1 MSNSLQDQ
9 LLKAGLA
16 TKQGARNAQAEKR
29 RRNKQKK
36 KKGTVEVSELES
48 QVEQARLEKQAKDKA
63 LNDEI
68 KQQAERKADIAKVK
82 QMIKQHGLTDIKG
95 EIDFNFTFDK
105 KVKKVIVDEK
115 ARDAL
120 VTGRLG
126 ICVLANEQNDD
137 EDYYLLADETVR
149 RIANIDDSVV
159 AYLYDRAAG
168 EAEPEMAEDDP
179 YAEYQIPDD
188 LMW

>member
-1 MSNSLQDQ
+1 MAGSLQDQ
-9 LLKAGLA
+9 LLKAGIA
-16 TKQGARNAQAEKR
+16 TKQSARNAQAEKR

-36 KKGTVEVSELES
+36 KKGTALVSELDK
-48 QVEQARLEKQAKDKA
+48 QVEQARLDKQAKDKA

-68 KQQAERKADIAKVK
+68 NQKAERKADIARVK
-82 QMIKQHGLTDIKG
+82 QMIKQHGLTDING
-95 EIDFNFTFDK
+95 EIDFNFTFNN
-105 KVKKVIVDEK
+105 KVKKMVVDEK

-120 VTGRLG
+120 VSGRLG
-126 ICVLANEQNDD
+126 ICVLANDKNDD

-149 RIANIDDSVV
+149 RIANIDESVV

-168 EAEPEMAEDDP
+168 EAEPEMEEDDP

>member
-36 KKGTVEVSELES
+36 KKGTVEVTELDQ
-48 QVEQARLEKQAKDKA
+48 QVAQARLD
-63 LNDEI
+63 
-68 KQQAERKADIAKVK
+68 KQQKDQQLNQQINQKAERKADIAKVK
-82 QMIKQHGLTDIKG
+82 QMIRQHGLTDIEG
-95 EIDFNFTFDK
+95 EQVFNFTYDN
-105 KVKKVIVDEK
+105 KVKKVVVDVP

-120 VTGRLG
+120 VSGRLG
-126 ICVLANEQNDD
+126 ICVLADDREQD
-137 EDYYLLADETVR
+137 EEFYLLADETVR
-149 RIANIDDSVV
+149 RISAIDETVV
-159 AYLYDRAAG
+159 AYLYDRAAQ

>member
-16 TKQGARNAQAEKR
+16 TKQSARDAQAEKR

-36 KKGTVEVSELES
+36 KKGTVEVSQLDKTL
-48 QVEQARLEKQAKDKA
+48 EQAKLEKQAKDRA
-63 LNDEI
+63 LNAQI
-68 KQQAERKADIAKVK
+68 NQQAERKADMAKVK
-82 QMIKQHGLTDIKG
+82 QMIKQQGLTDING
-95 EIDFNFTFDK
+95 EIDFNFTFNNKIK
-105 KVKKVIVDEK
+105 KVVVDEK

-126 ICVLANEQNDD
+126 ICVLANDKKSD

-149 RIANIDDSVV
+149 RIAKIDDTVV
-159 AYLYDRAAG
+159 AYLYDRAAD
-168 EAEPEMAEDDP
+168 EAAPEMAEDDP

>member
-1 MSNSLQDQ
+1 MANSLQEQ
-9 LLKAGLA
+9 LMKAGLA

-29 RRNKQKK
+29 KRNKQKK
-36 KKGTVEVSELES
+36 KKGTIEVTELDK
-48 QVEQARLEKQAKDKA
+48 QVEQARLDKLAKDQALNQELKDKA
-63 LNDEI
+63 E
-68 KQQAERKADIAKVK
+68 QKADIAKVK

-95 EIDFNFTFDK
+95 QIDFNFTYAN
-105 KVKKVIVDEK
+105 KVKKLVVDEK

-120 VTGRLG
+120 ISGRLG
-126 ICVLANEQNDD
+126 ICVLEAERGED

-149 RIANIDDSVV
+149 RIAGIDETVV
-159 AYLYDRAAG
+159 AYLYDREAG
-168 EAEPEMAEDDP
+168 EVEPEMAEDDP

>member
-1 MSNSLQDQ
+1 MAGSLQDQ
-9 LLKAGLA
+9 LLKAGIA
-16 TKQGARNAQAEKR
+16 TKQSARNAQAEKR

-36 KKGTVEVSELES
+36 KKGTVEVSELDK

-68 KQQAERKADIAKVK
+68 NQKAERKADIAKVK
-82 QMIKQHGLTDIKG
+82 QMIKQHGLTDING
-95 EIDFNFTFDK
+95 EIDFNFTFDN
-105 KVKKVIVDEK
+105 KVKKMVVDEK

-120 VTGRLG
+120 VSGRLG
-126 ICVLANEQNDD
+126 ICVLANDKNDD

-149 RIANIDDSVV
+149 RIANIDESVV

-168 EAEPEMAEDDP
+168 EAEPEMDEDDP